1 MEQQLVHL
9 QYVHEVH
16 IQIKK
21 NIIVVNVI
29 QPIWILDVEIGM
41 LQIVNQRKHVEQM
54 MIVNDIL
61 VNVRTVIMENVK
73 KNHQCVAQFVKVIQN
88 VYKVI
93 RQISVRSVLDFFVVN
108 HLHQIVARCVFLL
121 VNVLEESVVLVLV
134 RHVKKRDLVV
144 DHVEMTVGVH
154 QAVQYVVILLHVYHM
169 KSMLVKKKKSKQL

>member
-1 MEQQLVHL
+1 
-9 QYVHEVH
+9 
-16 IQIKK
+16 
-21 NIIVVNVI
+21 
-29 QPIWILDVEIGM
+29 
-41 LQIVNQRKHVEQM
+41 
-54 MIVNDIL
+54 
-61 VNVRTVIMENVK
+61 MENVK